1 MHSRNSYLF
10 PLMVLAAASVIAFG
24 CFGILAITGRTS
36 GDTSHP
42 HNQGGTTAV
51 SSKLV
56 ASSSEA
62 KPTSID
68 EQSRLSISDRPD
80 RAAR

>member
-24 CFGILAITGRTS
+24 CFGILAITGRTFS
-36 GDTSHP
+36 DTSHP
-42 HNQGGTTAV
+42 QNQGGTTAV

-62 KPTSID
+62 KPVSD
-68 EQSRLSISDRPD
+68 EQSRLPISDRPSPVV
-80 RAAR
+80 R